1 MYSPSNF
8 GLSADILK
16 VVSSVMEE
24 GRRITKEN
32 LAEQVA
38 SGVWNIEGQSGS
50 VVSVYDTSSRTRF
63 KLEVL
68 DEMKMKN
75 SDAALKLKKEIS
87 SLETSISKLT
97 PLARKDDSANMK
109 LVASKKRLEA
119 KKAEHSKLMKEESYK
134 TSAGAT
140 EAKVVQAVGQI
151 KHFAKEMYKGD
162 IKKAYNDWAGKTT
175 FGPVLKAEV
184 LKRAGGV
191 NEATDPVDK
200 KELTKSFEKRKDK
213 DIDNDGDTDSSDEY
227 LHKRRKAISKA
238 MKEESDVDEGFINL
252 GGAKVKDDE
261 KSILQH
267 IKKTFPNVKKVKKD
281 SQHGWIPVFEANKDL
296 EEGKKEN
303 FVLVDKNNKVVA
315 TGTDERDLKLSRRSL
330 ERKFGELKL
339 VQTKKK
345 QSVGYPLEESN
356 KDLEEVLDEAQKLF
370 MFKTKQEADKK
381 AKEIKGKVIE
391 LGPKNFAVVTKDLT
405 VIEEVDL
412 DEDVSVYKKTARKN
426 KNDVTYAFGRTK
438 KLDGQPEEKGGYWVW
453 KLSKNY
459 DGKVRGG
466 IRASWVYVGKDL
478 SYSDAV
484 KLMNKKLGRKEFKE
498 EVELDELSKKTLG
511 SYVKGASHDIATKS
525 AATGRYAERANKARK
540 TGDYSQYK
548 DDETADKM
556 FNKSWKRRL
565 GVAKA
570 VDKLTKEE
578 LELDE
583 AKMEAAVEKT
593 QADINH
599 AQKYMKAADN
609 QGDVI
614 KHMNRLSMLRKQLS
628 YQKAKLKEAK
638 ETDAEMEDEDGD
650 GEKDKKKKKGKFEKY
665 DIVNTKPSDD
675 KNKTMMQ
682 TDEATM
688 LGLKEAGK
696 WNYPADM
703 TKTKEISDMGTTN
716 AAKNREKRKEWRKK
730 HKALQHK
737 KLVQTKEAWMH
748 PSHEKELKDPKTSK
762 EQKAKIIALYN
773 KKYDDTQDKE
783 DAEAWREKRSARLKG
798 RVYHEETILEIA
810 GKKLTS
816 FEKEKFYE
824 LKKKHE
830 NNKTH
835 RLLRKQYG
843 DKGDDIFH
851 GKLIKMAKGT
861 YDGTHSK
868 NEEFE
873 FTAEDFNNFDELAVI
888 GRGEDLDELSKK
900 TLGTYVKKASHD
912 VATKAAATGRYAER
926 ANKASDDMKAS
937 GDYSKYTQKRKDDE
951 TADKMF
957 KKSWKRRLG
966 IGKAIDKM
974 TKEEFELRE
983 AEAVK
988 RGRGRPRKDAAAS
1001 SETTDSGDRHI
1012 VNQMRKAVS
1021 LNGHHVVFD
1030 NGEKKHVDR
1039 VTAQAFINKYNNLD
1053 KPMHKEIISKSAIK
1067 SHEHFKNALK
1077 GKVEAPKSNKI
1088 DMPKLKSDVMIG
1100 KY

>member
-97 PLARKDDSANMK
+97 PLARKDDAANMK
-109 LVASKKRLEA
+109 LIAAKKRLEA
-119 KKAEHSKLMKEESYK
+119 KKAEHSKLMKEEVRAIMIGETNKNDKSDDGEGLD
-134 TSAGAT
+134 A
-140 EAKVVQAVGQI
+140 VQPKEV
-151 KHFAKEMYKGD
+151 KKKFAD
-162 IKKAYNDWAGKTT
+162 
-175 FGPVLKAEV
+175 
-184 LKRAGGV
+184 
-191 NEATDPVDK
+191 
-200 KELTKSFEKRKDK
+200 RKDK

-227 LHKRRKAISKA
+227 LHRRRKAISKA
-238 MKEESDVDEGFINL
+238 MK
-252 GGAKVKDDE
+252 
-261 KSILQH
+261 
-267 IKKTFPNVKKVKKD
+267 
-281 SQHGWIPVFEANKDL
+281 
-296 EEGKKEN
+296 
-303 FVLVDKNNKVVA
+303 
-315 TGTDERDLKLSRRSL
+315 
-330 ERKFGELKL
+330 
-339 VQTKKK
+339 
-345 QSVGYPLEESN
+345 
-356 KDLEEVLDEAQKLF
+356 EEVLDEAQKLF

-405 VIEEVDL
+405 VIEEV
-412 DEDVSVYKKTARKN
+412 
-426 KNDVTYAFGRTK
+426 
-438 KLDGQPEEKGGYWVW
+438 
-453 KLSKNY
+453 
-459 DGKVRGG
+459 
-466 IRASWVYVGKDL
+466 
-478 SYSDAV
+478 
-484 KLMNKKLGRKEFKE
+484 
-498 EVELDELSKKTLG
+498 ELDELSKKTLG
-511 SYVKGASHDIATKS
+511 SYVKGASQDIATKS
-525 AATGRYAERANKARK
+525 AATGRYAERANKASDDMKK
-540 TGDYSQYK
+540 TGDYSQYTQKRK

-556 FNKSWKRRL
+556 FNKSWKRRI

-578 LELDE
+578 QELDELSKKTLGSYVKKAGADNLSLGVGLSRAANDSDNFRGSRNLKTLGRKASNRTVGINRAADKLTKEEVELDE

-665 DIVNTKPSDD
+665 DIVNTKPSD
-675 KNKTMMQ
+675 NKTMMQ
-682 TDEATM
+682 TD
-688 LGLKEAGK
+688 
-696 WNYPADM
+696 
-703 TKTKEISDMGTTN
+703 
-716 AAKNREKRKEWRKK
+716 
-730 HKALQHK
+730 
-737 KLVQTKEAWMH
+737 
-748 PSHEKELKDPKTSK
+748 
-762 EQKAKIIALYN
+762 
-773 KKYDDTQDKE
+773 
-783 DAEAWREKRSARLKG
+783 
-798 RVYHEETILEIA
+798 EETILEIA

-816 FEKEKFYE
+816 FEKEKFDE

-868 NEEFE
+868 NEELE
-873 FTAEDFNNFDELAVI
+873 
-888 GRGEDLDELSKK
+888 LDEDANVIDNHSRLVKAHGSHAKDIQNK
-900 TLGTYVKKASHD
+900 LHDFTKNVTPKGMNHPFVKETVKDYNTLHKFHKD
-912 VATKAAATGRYAER
+912 AER
-926 ANKASDDMKAS
+926 LH
-937 GDYSKYTQKRKDDE
+937 R
-951 TADKMF
+951 
-957 KKSWKRRLG
+957 
-966 IGKAIDKM
+966 KAIVAHKSNDVSKHAISRAANSIS
-974 TKEEFELRE
+974 TKLKNSGHFEGMSENFELDE
-983 AEAVK
+983 QDQPVK

-1039 VTAQAFINKYNNLD
+1039 ITAQAFINKYNGLD

>member
-38 SGVWNIEGQSGS
+38 SGVWNIEGQTGS

-238 MKEESDVDEGFINL
+238 MKEE
-252 GGAKVKDDE
+252 
-261 KSILQH
+261 
-267 IKKTFPNVKKVKKD
+267 
-281 SQHGWIPVFEANKDL
+281 
-296 EEGKKEN
+296 
-303 FVLVDKNNKVVA
+303 
-315 TGTDERDLKLSRRSL
+315 
-330 ERKFGELKL
+330 
-339 VQTKKK
+339 
-345 QSVGYPLEESN
+345 
-356 KDLEEVLDEAQKLF
+356 VLDEAQKLF

-405 VIEEVDL
+405 VIEEVDLDEDASVYKGFINLGGAKVKDDEKSILQHIKKTFPNVKKVKKDSQHGWIPVFEEVDL

-459 DGKVRGG
+459 DGKVPGG

-525 AATGRYAERANKARK
+525 AATGRYAERANKASDDMKK
-540 TGDYSQYK
+540 TGDYSQYTQKRK

-578 LELDE
+578 QELDELSKKTLGSYVKKAGADNLSLGVGLSRAANDSDNFRGSRNLKTLGRKASNRTVGINRAADKLTKEEVELDE

-638 ETDAEMEDEDGD
+638 ETDRKMFNKSWKPFGD
-650 GEKDKKKKKGKFEKY
+650 VEKDKKKKLTKTEKC
-665 DIVNTKPSDD
+665 DTIDTSPSD
-675 KNKTMMQ
+675 NKTM
-682 TDEATM
+682 
-688 LGLKEAGK
+688 
-696 WNYPADM
+696 
-703 TKTKEISDMGTTN
+703 
-716 AAKNREKRKEWRKK
+716 
-730 HKALQHK
+730 
-737 KLVQTKEAWMH
+737 VQTKEAWMH

-900 TLGTYVKKASHD
+900 TLGSYVKKASHD

>member
-281 SQHGWIPVFEANKDL
+281 SQHGWIPVFE
-296 EEGKKEN
+296 
-303 FVLVDKNNKVVA
+303 
-315 TGTDERDLKLSRRSL
+315 
-330 ERKFGELKL
+330 
-339 VQTKKK
+339 
-345 QSVGYPLEESN
+345 
-356 KDLEEVLDEAQKLF
+356 EVLDEAQKLF

-412 DEDVSVYKKTARKN
+412 DEDASVYKGFINLGGAKVKDDEKSILQHIKKTFPN
-426 KNDVTYAFGRTK
+426 VK
-438 KLDGQPEEKGGYWVW
+438 KVK
-453 KLSKNY
+453 
-459 DGKVRGG
+459 
-466 IRASWVYVGKDL
+466 KD
-478 SYSDAV
+478 SQHGWIPV
-484 KLMNKKLGRKEFKE
+484 FE

-525 AATGRYAERANKARK
+525 AATGRYAERANKASDDMKKTGDYSLHMKKRKDDETADKMFNKSWKRRLGVAKAVDKLTKEEQELDELSKKTLGSYVKGASHDIATKSAATARYAERANKARK

-578 LELDE
+578 VELDE

-609 QGDVI
+609 HGDVI

-638 ETDAEMEDEDGD
+638 ETDRKMFNKSWKPFDD
-650 GEKDKKKKKGKFEKY
+650 GEKDKKKKLTKTEKS
-665 DIVNTKPSDD
+665 DTIDTSPSD
-675 KNKTMMQ
+675 NKTM
-682 TDEATM
+682 
-688 LGLKEAGK
+688 
-696 WNYPADM
+696 
-703 TKTKEISDMGTTN
+703 
-716 AAKNREKRKEWRKK
+716 
-730 HKALQHK
+730 
-737 KLVQTKEAWMH
+737 VQTKEAWMH

-900 TLGTYVKKASHD
+900 TLGSYVKKASHD

-937 GDYSKYTQKRKDDE
+937 GDYSLHMKKRKDDE

-1088 DMPKLKSDVMIG
+1088 DMPKLKSDVMTG

>member
-1 MYSPSNF
+1 M
-8 GLSADILK
+8 
-16 VVSSVMEE
+16 
-24 GRRITKEN
+24 
-32 LAEQVA
+32 
-38 SGVWNIEGQSGS
+38 
-50 VVSVYDTSSRTRF
+50 
-63 KLEVL
+63 
-68 DEMKMKN
+68 
-75 SDAALKLKKEIS
+75 
-87 SLETSISKLT
+87 
-97 PLARKDDSANMK
+97 
-109 LVASKKRLEA
+109 KKR
-119 KKAEHSKLMKEESYK
+119 
-134 TSAGAT
+134 
-140 EAKVVQAVGQI
+140 
-151 KHFAKEMYKGD
+151 
-162 IKKAYNDWAGKTT
+162 
-175 FGPVLKAEV
+175 
-184 LKRAGGV
+184 
-191 NEATDPVDK
+191 
-200 KELTKSFEKRKDK
+200 
-213 DIDNDGDTDSSDEY
+213 
-227 LHKRRKAISKA
+227 
-238 MKEESDVDEGFINL
+238 
-252 GGAKVKDDE
+252 
-261 KSILQH
+261 
-267 IKKTFPNVKKVKKD
+267 
-281 SQHGWIPVFEANKDL
+281 
-296 EEGKKEN
+296 
-303 FVLVDKNNKVVA
+303 
-315 TGTDERDLKLSRRSL
+315 
-330 ERKFGELKL
+330 
-339 VQTKKK
+339 
-345 QSVGYPLEESN
+345 
-356 KDLEEVLDEAQKLF
+356 
-370 MFKTKQEADKK
+370 
-381 AKEIKGKVIE
+381 
-391 LGPKNFAVVTKDLT
+391 
-405 VIEEVDL
+405 
-412 DEDVSVYKKTARKN
+412 
-426 KNDVTYAFGRTK
+426 
-438 KLDGQPEEKGGYWVW
+438 
-453 KLSKNY
+453 
-459 DGKVRGG
+459 
-466 IRASWVYVGKDL
+466 
-478 SYSDAV
+478 
-484 KLMNKKLGRKEFKE
+484 
-498 EVELDELSKKTLG
+498 
-511 SYVKGASHDIATKS
+511 
-525 AATGRYAERANKARK
+525 
-540 TGDYSQYK
+540 K

-578 LELDE
+578 QELDELSKKTLSSYVKKAGADNLSLGVGLSRAANDSDNFRGSRNLKTLGRKASNRTVGINRAADKLTKEEVELDE

-638 ETDAEMEDEDGD
+638 ETDRKMFNKSWKPFGD
-650 GEKDKKKKKGKFEKY
+650 VEKDKKKKLTKTEKC
-665 DIVNTKPSDD
+665 DTIDTSPSD
-675 KNKTMMQ
+675 NKTM
-682 TDEATM
+682 
-688 LGLKEAGK
+688 
-696 WNYPADM
+696 
-703 TKTKEISDMGTTN
+703 
-716 AAKNREKRKEWRKK
+716 
-730 HKALQHK
+730 
-737 KLVQTKEAWMH
+737 VQTKEAWMH

-900 TLGTYVKKASHD
+900 TLGSYVKKASHD

>member
-281 SQHGWIPVFEANKDL
+281 SQHGWIPVFE
-296 EEGKKEN
+296 
-303 FVLVDKNNKVVA
+303 
-315 TGTDERDLKLSRRSL
+315 
-330 ERKFGELKL
+330 
-339 VQTKKK
+339 
-345 QSVGYPLEESN
+345 
-356 KDLEEVLDEAQKLF
+356 EVLDEAQKLF

-405 VIEEVDL
+405 VIEEV
-412 DEDVSVYKKTARKN
+412 
-426 KNDVTYAFGRTK
+426 
-438 KLDGQPEEKGGYWVW
+438 
-453 KLSKNY
+453 
-459 DGKVRGG
+459 
-466 IRASWVYVGKDL
+466 
-478 SYSDAV
+478 
-484 KLMNKKLGRKEFKE
+484 
-498 EVELDELSKKTLG
+498 ELDELSKKTLG

-525 AATGRYAERANKARK
+525 AATGRYAERANKASDDMKKTGDYSLHMKKRKDDETADKMFNKSWKRRLGVAKAVDKLTKEEQELDELSKKTLGSYVKGASHDIATKSAATARYAERANKARK

-578 LELDE
+578 VELDE

-609 QGDVI
+609 HGDVI

-638 ETDAEMEDEDGD
+638 ETDRKMFNKSWKPFGD
-650 GEKDKKKKKGKFEKY
+650 GEKDKKKKLTKTEKC
-665 DIVNTKPSDD
+665 DTIDTSPSD
-675 KNKTMMQ
+675 NKTM
-682 TDEATM
+682 
-688 LGLKEAGK
+688 
-696 WNYPADM
+696 
-703 TKTKEISDMGTTN
+703 
-716 AAKNREKRKEWRKK
+716 
-730 HKALQHK
+730 
-737 KLVQTKEAWMH
+737 VQTKEAWMH

-900 TLGTYVKKASHD
+900 TLGSYVKKASHD

-937 GDYSKYTQKRKDDE
+937 GDYSLHMKKRKDDE

-1088 DMPKLKSDVMIG
+1088 DMPKLKSDVMTG

>member
-238 MKEESDVDEGFINL
+238 MKEE
-252 GGAKVKDDE
+252 
-261 KSILQH
+261 
-267 IKKTFPNVKKVKKD
+267 
-281 SQHGWIPVFEANKDL
+281 
-296 EEGKKEN
+296 
-303 FVLVDKNNKVVA
+303 
-315 TGTDERDLKLSRRSL
+315 
-330 ERKFGELKL
+330 
-339 VQTKKK
+339 
-345 QSVGYPLEESN
+345 
-356 KDLEEVLDEAQKLF
+356 VLDEAQKLF

-405 VIEEVDL
+405 VIEEVDLDEDASVYKGFINLGGAKVKDDEKSILQHIKKTFPNVKKVKKDSQHGWIPVFEEVDL

-459 DGKVRGG
+459 DGKVPGG

-511 SYVKGASHDIATKS
+511 SYVKGASQDIATKS
-525 AATGRYAERANKARK
+525 AATGRYAERANKASDDMKK
-540 TGDYSQYK
+540 TGDYSQYTQKRK

-556 FNKSWKRRL
+556 FNKSWKRRI

-578 LELDE
+578 QELDELSKKTLGSYVKKAGADNLSLGVGLSRAANDSDNFRGSRNLKTLGRKASNRTVGINRAADKLTKEEVELDE

-609 QGDVI
+609 HGDVI

-638 ETDAEMEDEDGD
+638 ETDRKMFNKSWKPFGD
-650 GEKDKKKKKGKFEKY
+650 VEKDKKKKLTKTEKC
-665 DIVNTKPSDD
+665 DTIDTSPSD
-675 KNKTMMQ
+675 NKTM
-682 TDEATM
+682 
-688 LGLKEAGK
+688 
-696 WNYPADM
+696 
-703 TKTKEISDMGTTN
+703 
-716 AAKNREKRKEWRKK
+716 
-730 HKALQHK
+730 
-737 KLVQTKEAWMH
+737 VQTKEAWMH

-900 TLGTYVKKASHD
+900 TLGSYVKKASHD

-1088 DMPKLKSDVMIG
+1088 DMPKLKSDVMTG

>member
-38 SGVWNIEGQSGS
+38 SGVWNIEGQTGS

-238 MKEESDVDEGFINL
+238 MKEE
-252 GGAKVKDDE
+252 
-261 KSILQH
+261 
-267 IKKTFPNVKKVKKD
+267 
-281 SQHGWIPVFEANKDL
+281 
-296 EEGKKEN
+296 
-303 FVLVDKNNKVVA
+303 
-315 TGTDERDLKLSRRSL
+315 
-330 ERKFGELKL
+330 
-339 VQTKKK
+339 
-345 QSVGYPLEESN
+345 
-356 KDLEEVLDEAQKLF
+356 VLDEAQKLF

-405 VIEEVDL
+405 VIEEVDLDEDASVYKGFINLGGAKVKDDEKSILQHIKKTFPNVKKVKKDSQHGWIPVFEEVDL

-459 DGKVRGG
+459 DGKVPGG

-525 AATGRYAERANKARK
+525 AATGRYAERANKASDDMKK
-540 TGDYSQYK
+540 TGNYSQYTQKRK

-578 LELDE
+578 QELDELSKKTLSSYVKKAGADNLSLGVGLSRAANDSDNFRGSRNLKTLGRKASNRTVGINRAADKLTKEEVELDE

-638 ETDAEMEDEDGD
+638 ETDRKMFNKSWKPFGD
-650 GEKDKKKKKGKFEKY
+650 VEKDKKKKLTKTEKC
-665 DIVNTKPSDD
+665 DTIDTSPSD
-675 KNKTMMQ
+675 NKTM
-682 TDEATM
+682 
-688 LGLKEAGK
+688 
-696 WNYPADM
+696 
-703 TKTKEISDMGTTN
+703 
-716 AAKNREKRKEWRKK
+716 
-730 HKALQHK
+730 
-737 KLVQTKEAWMH
+737 VQTKEAWMH

-900 TLGTYVKKASHD
+900 TLGSYVKKASHD

>member
-38 SGVWNIEGQSGS
+38 SGVWNIEGQTGS

-238 MKEESDVDEGFINL
+238 MKEE
-252 GGAKVKDDE
+252 
-261 KSILQH
+261 
-267 IKKTFPNVKKVKKD
+267 
-281 SQHGWIPVFEANKDL
+281 
-296 EEGKKEN
+296 
-303 FVLVDKNNKVVA
+303 
-315 TGTDERDLKLSRRSL
+315 
-330 ERKFGELKL
+330 
-339 VQTKKK
+339 
-345 QSVGYPLEESN
+345 
-356 KDLEEVLDEAQKLF
+356 VLDEAQKLF

-405 VIEEVDL
+405 VIEEVDLDEDASVYKGFINLGGAKVKDDEKSILQHIKKTFPNVKKVKKDSQHGWIPVFEEVDL

-525 AATGRYAERANKARK
+525 AATGRYAERANKASDDMKK
-540 TGDYSQYK
+540 TGDYSLHMKKRK

-578 LELDE
+578 QELDELSKKTLSSYVKKAGADNLSLGVGLSRAANDSDNFRGSRNLKTLGRKASNRTVGINRAADKLTKEEVELDE

-638 ETDAEMEDEDGD
+638 ETDRKMFNKSWKPFGD
-650 GEKDKKKKKGKFEKY
+650 VEKDKKKKLTKTEKC
-665 DIVNTKPSDD
+665 DTIDTSPSD
-675 KNKTMMQ
+675 NKTM
-682 TDEATM
+682 
-688 LGLKEAGK
+688 
-696 WNYPADM
+696 
-703 TKTKEISDMGTTN
+703 
-716 AAKNREKRKEWRKK
+716 
-730 HKALQHK
+730 
-737 KLVQTKEAWMH
+737 VQTKEAWMH

-900 TLGTYVKKASHD
+900 TLGSYVKKASHD

>member
-1 MYSPSNF
+1 MKKTGDYSQYTQ
-8 GLSADILK
+8 K
-16 VVSSVMEE
+16 
-24 GRRITKEN
+24 
-32 LAEQVA
+32 
-38 SGVWNIEGQSGS
+38 
-50 VVSVYDTSSRTRF
+50 
-63 KLEVL
+63 
-68 DEMKMKN
+68 
-75 SDAALKLKKEIS
+75 
-87 SLETSISKLT
+87 
-97 PLARKDDSANMK
+97 RKDDETADKMFNKSWKRRLGVAKAVDK
-109 LVASKKRLEA
+109 LT
-119 KKAEHSKLMKEESYK
+119 KEE
-134 TSAGAT
+134 
-140 EAKVVQAVGQI
+140 Q
-151 KHFAKEMYKGD
+151 
-162 IKKAYNDWAGKTT
+162 
-175 FGPVLKAEV
+175 
-184 LKRAGGV
+184 
-191 NEATDPVDK
+191 
-200 KELTKSFEKRKDK
+200 
-213 DIDNDGDTDSSDEY
+213 
-227 LHKRRKAISKA
+227 
-238 MKEESDVDEGFINL
+238 
-252 GGAKVKDDE
+252 
-261 KSILQH
+261 
-267 IKKTFPNVKKVKKD
+267 
-281 SQHGWIPVFEANKDL
+281 
-296 EEGKKEN
+296 
-303 FVLVDKNNKVVA
+303 
-315 TGTDERDLKLSRRSL
+315 
-330 ERKFGELKL
+330 
-339 VQTKKK
+339 
-345 QSVGYPLEESN
+345 
-356 KDLEEVLDEAQKLF
+356 
-370 MFKTKQEADKK
+370 
-381 AKEIKGKVIE
+381 
-391 LGPKNFAVVTKDLT
+391 
-405 VIEEVDL
+405 
-412 DEDVSVYKKTARKN
+412 
-426 KNDVTYAFGRTK
+426 
-438 KLDGQPEEKGGYWVW
+438 
-453 KLSKNY
+453 
-459 DGKVRGG
+459 
-466 IRASWVYVGKDL
+466 
-478 SYSDAV
+478 
-484 KLMNKKLGRKEFKE
+484 
-498 EVELDELSKKTLG
+498 ELDELSKKTLG

-525 AATGRYAERANKARK
+525 AATARYAERSNKARK

-578 LELDE
+578 VELDE

-609 QGDVI
+609 HGDVI

-638 ETDAEMEDEDGD
+638 ETDRKMFNKSWKPFGD
-650 GEKDKKKKKGKFEKY
+650 GEKDKKKKLTKTEKC
-665 DIVNTKPSDD
+665 DTIDTSPSD
-675 KNKTMMQ
+675 NKTM
-682 TDEATM
+682 
-688 LGLKEAGK
+688 
-696 WNYPADM
+696 
-703 TKTKEISDMGTTN
+703 
-716 AAKNREKRKEWRKK
+716 
-730 HKALQHK
+730 
-737 KLVQTKEAWMH
+737 VQTKEAWMH

-900 TLGTYVKKASHD
+900 TLGSYVKKASHD

-937 GDYSKYTQKRKDDE
+937 GDYSTYTQKRKDDE

-1088 DMPKLKSDVMIG
+1088 DMPKLKSDVMTG

>member
-281 SQHGWIPVFEANKDL
+281 SQHGWIPVFE
-296 EEGKKEN
+296 
-303 FVLVDKNNKVVA
+303 
-315 TGTDERDLKLSRRSL
+315 
-330 ERKFGELKL
+330 
-339 VQTKKK
+339 
-345 QSVGYPLEESN
+345 
-356 KDLEEVLDEAQKLF
+356 
-370 MFKTKQEADKK
+370 
-381 AKEIKGKVIE
+381 
-391 LGPKNFAVVTKDLT
+391 
-405 VIEEVDL
+405 
-412 DEDVSVYKKTARKN
+412 
-426 KNDVTYAFGRTK
+426 
-438 KLDGQPEEKGGYWVW
+438 
-453 KLSKNY
+453 
-459 DGKVRGG
+459 
-466 IRASWVYVGKDL
+466 
-478 SYSDAV
+478 
-484 KLMNKKLGRKEFKE
+484 

-525 AATGRYAERANKARK
+525 AATGRYAERANKASDDMKK
-540 TGDYSQYK
+540 TGNYSQYTQKRK

-578 LELDE
+578 VELDE

-609 QGDVI
+609 HGDVI

-682 TDEATM
+682 TDE
-688 LGLKEAGK
+688 EV
-696 WNYPADM
+696 
-703 TKTKEISDMGTTN
+703 E
-716 AAKNREKRKEWRKK
+716 
-730 HKALQHK
+730 
-737 KLVQTKEAWMH
+737 
-748 PSHEKELKDPKTSK
+748 
-762 EQKAKIIALYN
+762 
-773 KKYDDTQDKE
+773 
-783 DAEAWREKRSARLKG
+783 
-798 RVYHEETILEIA
+798 
-810 GKKLTS
+810 
-816 FEKEKFYE
+816 
-824 LKKKHE
+824 
-830 NNKTH
+830 
-835 RLLRKQYG
+835 
-843 DKGDDIFH
+843 
-851 GKLIKMAKGT
+851 
-861 YDGTHSK
+861 
-868 NEEFE
+868 
-873 FTAEDFNNFDELAVI
+873 
-888 GRGEDLDELSKK
+888 LDELSKK
-900 TLGTYVKKASHD
+900 TLGSYVKKASHD

-937 GDYSKYTQKRKDDE
+937 GDYSLHMKKRKDDE

-1088 DMPKLKSDVMIG
+1088 DMPKLKSDVMTG

>member
-38 SGVWNIEGQSGS
+38 SGVWNIEGQTGS

-238 MKEESDVDEGFINL
+238 MKEE
-252 GGAKVKDDE
+252 
-261 KSILQH
+261 
-267 IKKTFPNVKKVKKD
+267 
-281 SQHGWIPVFEANKDL
+281 
-296 EEGKKEN
+296 
-303 FVLVDKNNKVVA
+303 
-315 TGTDERDLKLSRRSL
+315 
-330 ERKFGELKL
+330 
-339 VQTKKK
+339 
-345 QSVGYPLEESN
+345 
-356 KDLEEVLDEAQKLF
+356 VLDEAQKLF

-405 VIEEVDL
+405 VIEEVDLDEDASVYKGFINLGGAKVKDDEKSILQHIKKTFPNVKKVKKDSQHGWIPVFEEVDL

-525 AATGRYAERANKARK
+525 AATGRYAERANKASDDMKK
-540 TGDYSQYK
+540 TGNYSQYTQKRK

-578 LELDE
+578 QELDELSKKTLGSYVKKAGADNLSLGVGLSRAANDSDNFRGSRNLKTLGRKASNRTVGINRAADKLTKEEVELDE

-638 ETDAEMEDEDGD
+638 ETDRKMFNKSWKPFGD
-650 GEKDKKKKKGKFEKY
+650 VEKDKKKKLTKTEKC
-665 DIVNTKPSDD
+665 DTIDTSPSD
-675 KNKTMMQ
+675 NKTM
-682 TDEATM
+682 
-688 LGLKEAGK
+688 
-696 WNYPADM
+696 
-703 TKTKEISDMGTTN
+703 
-716 AAKNREKRKEWRKK
+716 
-730 HKALQHK
+730 
-737 KLVQTKEAWMH
+737 VQTKEAWMH

-900 TLGTYVKKASHD
+900 TLGSYVKKASHD

>member
-238 MKEESDVDEGFINL
+238 MKEE
-252 GGAKVKDDE
+252 
-261 KSILQH
+261 
-267 IKKTFPNVKKVKKD
+267 
-281 SQHGWIPVFEANKDL
+281 
-296 EEGKKEN
+296 
-303 FVLVDKNNKVVA
+303 
-315 TGTDERDLKLSRRSL
+315 
-330 ERKFGELKL
+330 
-339 VQTKKK
+339 
-345 QSVGYPLEESN
+345 
-356 KDLEEVLDEAQKLF
+356 VLDEAQKLF

-405 VIEEVDL
+405 VIEEVDLDEDASVYKGFINLGGAKVKDDEKSILQHIKKTFPNVKKVKKDSQHGWIPVFEEVDL

-525 AATGRYAERANKARK
+525 AATGRYAERANKASDDMKK
-540 TGDYSQYK
+540 TGDYSQYTQKRK

-578 LELDE
+578 QELDELSKKTLGSYVKKAGADNLSLGVGLSRAANDSDNFRGSRNLKTLGRKASNRTVGINRAADKLTKEEVELDE

-638 ETDAEMEDEDGD
+638 ETDRKMFNKSWKPFGD
-650 GEKDKKKKKGKFEKY
+650 VEKDKKKKLTKTEKC
-665 DIVNTKPSDD
+665 DTIDTSPSD
-675 KNKTMMQ
+675 NKTM
-682 TDEATM
+682 
-688 LGLKEAGK
+688 
-696 WNYPADM
+696 
-703 TKTKEISDMGTTN
+703 
-716 AAKNREKRKEWRKK
+716 
-730 HKALQHK
+730 
-737 KLVQTKEAWMH
+737 VQTKEAWMH

-900 TLGTYVKKASHD
+900 TLGSYVKKASHD